1 MEYKRVALA
10 MVVVA
15 LIVAGSLATLDDKKI
30 LSAQYRRYT
39 TLVQQGDRQFSSKN
53 YTEAATTYRQALT
66 INPRDAKLWVKFEQS
81 EREKLMQQIPKTSA
95 AAVQPTLPREIAPQS
110 ETVMPT
116 SPPAG
121 GMIIEEDEGC

>member
-15 LIVAGSLATLDDKKI
+15 LIVAGSLATLDNKKI

-39 TLVQQGDRQFSSKN
+39 TLVQQGDRQFSSQN

-66 INPRDAKLWVKFEQS
+66 INPRDMKLWAKFEQS
-81 EREKLMQQIPKTSA
+81 EREKFMQQIPKSIPN
-95 AAVQPTLPREIAPQS
+95 AVPQNMTPQS